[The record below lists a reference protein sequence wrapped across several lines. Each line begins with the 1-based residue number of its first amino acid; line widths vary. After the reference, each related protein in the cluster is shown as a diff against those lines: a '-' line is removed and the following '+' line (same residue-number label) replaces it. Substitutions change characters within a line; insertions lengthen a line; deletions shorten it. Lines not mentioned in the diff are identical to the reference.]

1 MNPQHSSLPYPF
13 LSVALVVLL
22 AGSLPVGG
30 QWMRR
35 GLAILAGLAAAAC
48 MTAALVVAP
57 MGATSMA
64 HDPWVPL
71 LALQGADGWIVLALC
86 LITLLLVVAAPA
98 RDVTDG
104 VTQGTV
110 FLCGANLLAHAST
123 HAWTMGLGW
132 ALTALPFMVG
142 RRAMQGSGRHWLLPV
157 VGSTAALA
165 VASAADVASGG
176 QPAGTLPWLLVL
188 AAIVA
193 RKGLFPLHGWVVRMF
208 QDAPLAWLAVAFNG
222 RLGSLL
228 FLRFETGHQGVPAW
242 AVDVLSWVILASA
255 VTCSLRALF
264 EKDPRRLLGYLFIGQ
279 SALVLGGVIVGN
291 EEGFTGSLVH
301 WLTVAAASSGLMA
314 ALRAMQARLPGL
326 DWSRRAPGLAV
337 SAPRLATFFLVFALT
352 LAGLPGTLGYCSQDL
367 VFSGATEHSFAMGL
381 TLVVTSAL
389 NAIAVFRIYSH
400 LFLGVR
406 PRHSIA
412 VPDLL
417 PRERWPLVA
426 CLVFLL
432 AGGLFPTSVIRWKTP
447 EFHPPAATPGH

>member
-1 MNPQHSSLPYPF
+1 MNPQFILPFPF
-13 LSVALVVLL
+13 LSAALVALL
-22 AGSLPVGG
+22 AASLPVGG
-30 QWMRR
+30 QRMRR
-35 GLAILAGLAAAAC
+35 GLAAGAGVAAAGLMAG
-48 MTAALVVAP
+48 ALVAVAG
-57 MGATSMA
+57 GASSTFA
-64 HDPWVPL
+64 DPWLPM

-86 LITLLLVVAAPA
+86 CMTALMVVAAPA

-110 FLCGANLLAHAST
+110 FLCGSNLLAHAST
-123 HAWTMGLGW
+123 NPLAMGLGW

-142 RRAMQGSGRHWLLPV
+142 RRTMTGSERHWLLPM

-165 VASAADVASGG
+165 LAGAAG
-176 QPAGTLPWLLVL
+176 AGTAGQAAGPLPWLLVL
-188 AAIVA
+188 VAVVA

-228 FLRFETGHQGVPAW
+228 LLRFELGPQGVPAW
-242 AVDVLSWVILASA
+242 VVDSLSWAIIASA
-255 VTCSLRALF
+255 VLCSLRALF

-314 ALRAMQARLPGL
+314 SLRAMQARLPGL

-389 NAIAVFRIYSH
+389 NAIAVFRVYSH

-406 PRHSIA
+406 PRDAVA

-432 AGGLFPTSVIRWKTP
+432 AGGLFPTSVIRWKAP
-447 EFHPPAATPGH
+447 EFHAPAAGRSH